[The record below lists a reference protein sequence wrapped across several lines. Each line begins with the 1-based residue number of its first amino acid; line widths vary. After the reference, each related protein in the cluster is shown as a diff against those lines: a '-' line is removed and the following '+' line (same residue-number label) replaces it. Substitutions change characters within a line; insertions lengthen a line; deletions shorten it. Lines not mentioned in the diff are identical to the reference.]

1 MTLAEASH
9 EFNAEQMTLNVR
21 MLYFGIF
28 SVQQYQKK
36 ALRNG
41 VLRAVKISS
50 LSLTLA
56 DAWRCSAEHRLP
68 SRGLCR

>member
-36 ALRNG
+36 SPEKR
-41 VLRAVKISS
+41 SS
-50 LSLTLA
+50 QGRE
-56 DAWRCSAEHRLP
+56 D
-68 SRGLCR
+68 